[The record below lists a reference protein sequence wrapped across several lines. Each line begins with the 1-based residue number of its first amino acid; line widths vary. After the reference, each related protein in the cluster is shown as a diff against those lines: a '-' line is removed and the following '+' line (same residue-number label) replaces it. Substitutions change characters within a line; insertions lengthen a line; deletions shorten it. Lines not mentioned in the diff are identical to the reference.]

1 MSMVD
6 ETCWRQVMWTCVKIR
21 ESSISSVDMFL
32 ASFFLHHHTI
42 FFLSL
47 ITSITFTYLASAGL
61 IFYFLLYILD
71 SPAHFLFIDPS
82 SAGLILVHTFV
93 TYHPS
98 SLEHYHAFLHRRPCA
113 LHPRS
118 GWATPIF
125 LKECPK
131 SSRSILGKS
140 DLIANEE
147 S

>member
-1 MSMVD
+1 MVD

-21 ESSISSVDMFL
+21 ECSISSVDMFL
-32 ASFFLHHHTI
+32 ASFLLHYHT
-42 FFLSL
+42 FFLLSL
-47 ITSITFTYLASAGL
+47 FISITFSCLTSAGL
-61 IFYFLLYILD
+61 ISYFLLYILD
-71 SPAHFLFIDPS
+71 SPAHFLFTDPS

-98 SLEHYHAFLHRRPCA
+98 SLEHYHAFLHHRTCA

-118 GWATPIF
+118 GWTAPVF

-140 DLIANEE
+140 NPVANEE